1 MIPYGKHHI
10 DQTDIDAV
18 VDVLQN
24 QYLTQGQQVPAFEKA
39 LTEYTSA
46 NYALAVNSATSALHL
61 ACLAL
66 GITKSDVVWT
76 TPITF
81 VATANCIRFC
91 QADVDFVD
99 INPSSR
105 NICPQALKEK
115 LQQAAQK
122 NKLPKALIL
131 VHFAG
136 FSCDMQVISDLCQQY
151 NVKIIEDACHA
162 LGGLYLADKSKIGH
176 CKYAD
181 FVIFSFHPV
190 KSITTAEG
198 GALLTNDKHLLK
210 QASLYAKHGVTRDAD
225 LMQGEVEGPWSYQQ
239 LTLGYN
245 YRMSDVQAALGISQL
260 IRLDSFIQQRR
271 LLAQRYFDAL
281 AQLESQSLIKLP
293 SAEQLDFSA
302 WHLFAIELNGQNR
315 LEVYNALLAHK
326 IQANVHYSAVHL
338 QPYYQQ
344 LGFKS
349 GDFPNA
355 EAYAKNTLTLP
366 LYQTMTIAEQD
377 YVIEQ
382 FKDVLCQNPQ

>member
-10 DQTDIDAV
+10 DQSDIDAV
-18 VDVLQN
+18 VDVLRN
-24 QYLTQGQQVPAFEKA
+24 QFLTQGQQVPAFEQA
-39 LTEYTSA
+39 LCAYTNA
-46 NYALAVNSATSALHL
+46 HYALAVNSATSALHL

-66 GITKSDVVWT
+66 GVTKGDVVWT

-91 QADVDFVD
+91 HADVDFVD

-105 NICPQALKEK
+105 NICPLALKQK
-115 LQQAAQK
+115 LQQAAQQ
-122 NKLPKALIL
+122 NKLPKALIV

-136 FSCDMQVISDLCQQY
+136 FSCDMQAIADLCKQF

-162 LGGLYLADKSKIGH
+162 LGGVYSADSSKIGH
-176 CKYAD
+176 CQYAD

-210 QASLYAKHGVTRDAD
+210 QATLFAKHGVTRDAE
-225 LMQGEVEGPWSYQQ
+225 LMQGEIEGPWSYQQ

-245 YRMSDVQAALGISQL
+245 YRMSDMQAALGISQL
-260 IRLDSFIQQRR
+260 NRLDSFIQQRR
-271 LLAQRYFDAL
+271 LLAKRYFDAF
-281 AQLESQSLIKLP
+281 AELEIQARIKLP
-293 SAEQLDFSA
+293 NKEQLDFSA

-315 LEVYNALLAHK
+315 LEVYNALLTRK

-344 LGFKS
+344 LGFKL

-355 EAYAKNTLTLP
+355 ETYAKNTLTLP

-382 FKDVLCQNPQ
+382 LMDVLCQNPQ